1 MATPKELLDELLKD
15 GKTPEDLLGNNGVL
29 KQLTKELM
37 ERMLEAEM
45 TDHLGYDKHAPEG
58 RGSGNSRHGTSAKTI
73 QGDHGEVPLE
83 VPRDRTGEFEPQVI
97 PKGQRRLPGFDEKVI
112 SMYAR
117 GMTTREIQGPLHE
130 LYGVE
135 VSPTPS
141 SRRSPRGS
149 AAHWAA
155 STRFSTWMP
164 CR

>member
-83 VPRDRTGEFEPQVI
+83 VPRDRTGEFEP
-97 PKGQRRLPGFDEKVI
+97 PPSRK
-112 SMYAR
+112 
-117 GMTTREIQGPLHE
+117 
-130 LYGVE
+130 
-135 VSPTPS
+135 PS
-141 SRRSPRGS
+141 STWPPSVRPGTNVTRRSIAPGTGTGS
-149 AAHWAA
+149 
-155 STRFSTWMP
+155 S
-164 CR
+164 